1 MRSAAPSD
9 DSGGR
14 DEPAT
19 VEEGNARASTFDR
32 DAVDRLL
39 NGLPETQEFRPAVGK
54 LTQDQRE
61 IVAEFVDGFRSR
73 RGFVRW
79 SQRASL
85 HTLGSL
91 SGEWFVDR
99 AFSGPDMAVLLTSRA
114 RTAWVDDPPDL
125 EAAARQRRAVAAVDV
140 LPACLDAVRALRWN
154 ATEYVN
160 DRDDDLQPEADLQKH
175 PAMRPALT
183 EMDEKQGWAIRHAL
197 DGFDSEDAF
206 LTWGSYLGEASFAE
220 ADRDLVTRVLVD
232 EPHTK
237 RMVIRQPHDDPDG
250 PFFRESWAAVELLPA
265 FATAAR
271 EVVDKA
277 GELAEG
283 EKKDMD
289 VTRL

>member
-1 MRSAAPSD
+1 MRSVDPSD
-9 DSGGR
+9 DASGR
-14 DEPAT
+14 DDPTT
-19 VEEGNARASTFDR
+19 VREGNARASTFDR
-32 DAVDRLL
+32 EAVDRLL
-39 NGLPETQEFRPAVGK
+39 DDLPDTQEFRPAVGK
-54 LTQDQRE
+54 LTQDQRGV
-61 IVAEFVDGFRSR
+61 VAEFVDGFRSR

-79 SQRASL
+79 SQRAAL

-91 SGEWFVDR
+91 SGDWFVER
-99 AFSGPDMAVLLTSRA
+99 VFSGPDMAALLTSRD
-114 RTAWVDDPPDL
+114 REAWVDAPPDL

-160 DRDDDLQPEADLQKH
+160 DRDDDLQPDADLQKH
-175 PAMRPALT
+175 PAMRPALS

-206 LTWGSYLGEASFAE
+206 LTWASYLAEASFAE
-220 ADRDLVTRVLVD
+220 SDRDLATRVLVD

-237 RMVIRQPHDDPDG
+237 RMVIRQPRDDSDG

>member
-1 MRSAAPSD
+1 MRSADPPD

-14 DEPAT
+14 DDPAT
-19 VEEGNARASTFDR
+19 VREGNARASTFDR

-39 NGLPETQEFRPAVGK
+39 ADLPETQEFRPAVGK
-54 LTQDQRE
+54 LTRDQRE
-61 IVAEFVDGFRSR
+61 VVAEFVDGFRSR
-73 RGFVRW
+73 SAFVSW
-79 SQRASL
+79 GQRAAL

-91 SGEWFVDR
+91 PGEWFVDR
-99 AFSGPDMAVLLTSRA
+99 VFSGPDMAALLTSSDRE
-114 RTAWVDDPPDL
+114 AWVDRPPSA

-160 DRDDDLQPEADLQKH
+160 DTDDDLQPEAELQKH

-183 EMDEKQGWAIRHAL
+183 EIDDKQGWALRHAL

-220 ADRDLVTRVLVD
+220 VDRDLVTRVLVD

-237 RMVIRQPHDDPDG
+237 RMMIKEPRDDPDG
-250 PFFRESWAAVELLPA
+250 PFYRESWAAVELLPA